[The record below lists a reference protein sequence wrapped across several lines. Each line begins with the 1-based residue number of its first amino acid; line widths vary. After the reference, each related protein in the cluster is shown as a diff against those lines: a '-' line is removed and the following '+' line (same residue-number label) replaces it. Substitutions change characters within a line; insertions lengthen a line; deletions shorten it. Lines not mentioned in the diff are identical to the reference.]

1 MKKKKKKKKAL
12 KMTNSLVIFRA
23 FFIFF
28 FVPST
33 LNLENNSRKSANK
46 KILALALWQVH
57 SDPLKRLS

>member
-1 MKKKKKKKKAL
+1 
-12 KMTNSLVIFRA
+12 MTNSLVIFRA